1 MFSAIDKATVYD
13 NIFRIYR
20 SIMVRIK
27 YRYLLCEIL
36 TEDRIE
42 ELDDDF
48 LSKIKLTEKIKEIV
62 EENYG

>member
-1 MFSAIDKATVYD
+1 
-13 NIFRIYR
+13 
-20 SIMVRIK
+20 MVRIK

-36 TEDRIE
+36 TEDRLE

-48 LSKIKLTEKIKEIV
+48 LSKIKLTDKIKEIV

>member
-1 MFSAIDKATVYD
+1 
-13 NIFRIYR
+13 
-20 SIMVRIK
+20 MVRIK